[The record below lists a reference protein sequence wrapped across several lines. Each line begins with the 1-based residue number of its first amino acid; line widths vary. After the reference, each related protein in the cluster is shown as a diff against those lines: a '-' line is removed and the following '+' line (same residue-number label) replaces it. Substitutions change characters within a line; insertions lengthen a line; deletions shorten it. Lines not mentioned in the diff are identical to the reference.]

1 MVYHSVKACRCFLC
15 TYQLVV
21 LDRQHFKKKNN
32 DSHNFLNIHF
42 IHISLNLLQSYDV
55 TYIEDERRERKKENH
70 KHTMNTCSHNN
81 YLPTKCE
88 QLVVWNIGRE
98 GKLKSVSHKYLHVLI
113 QELVSATKLHD
124 ANYWIHC
131 WILQKLYIAKWQSL
145 Y

>member
-1 MVYHSVKACRCFLC
+1 MGKNVDYDYHDSTPKRDIGNPF
-15 TYQLVV
+15 
-21 LDRQHFKKKNN
+21 RHIHIFKKKNN

-113 QELVSATKLHD
+113 QELMSATKLHD
-124 ANYWIHC
+124 ANY
-131 WILQKLYIAKWQSL
+131 
-145 Y
+145 